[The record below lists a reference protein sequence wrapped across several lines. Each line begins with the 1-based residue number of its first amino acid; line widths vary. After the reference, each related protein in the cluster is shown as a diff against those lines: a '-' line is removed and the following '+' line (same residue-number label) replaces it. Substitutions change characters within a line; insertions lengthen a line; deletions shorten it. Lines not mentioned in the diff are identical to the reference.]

1 MTKSVEMLK
10 NLDSMIGEC
19 QNLIDEGRLEE
30 AKNKK
35 KEIDDYKALIS
46 IQEELENAER
56 TGLRDKIDKL
66 PPAEA
71 KRASSGVR
79 AILKRCLGHDLT
91 EAENALLIP
100 TTSSPNGENGE
111 GYILPVDVRTTI
123 TKLVRD
129 YGSVRDIF
137 GYMKA
142 SALKGS
148 FAVEAYETISEL
160 VDLDESADGKDIED
174 IKFSNVS
181 YALKIKAGF
190 ISISNILLN
199 FTDEDLLSYISS
211 IFARKKAV
219 TENKMLLEAAKKN
232 KTGVAVEGYSGVKSV
247 VNKTLDPAAALNC
260 VYLTNQSG
268 YDILDNEKDQMGRP
282 ILQPDPT
289 QPTRML
295 LKGHPIRYVSDDIL
309 PNVSGQSVNGSP
321 IFIGDLK
328 SGVYFVDAE
337 SDSLNF
343 DKSVGFMKNRTVGR
357 IITLIDAVQTDK
369 SDKCY
374 VYGLLSAPAAAA
386 MASLEENGEAGV

>member
-66 PPAEA
+66 PSAEA

-123 TKLVRD
+123 TKPVRD

-148 FAVEAYETISEL
+148 FAVEAYETI
-160 VDLDESADGKDIED
+160 
-174 IKFSNVS
+174 
-181 YALKIKAGF
+181 
-190 ISISNILLN
+190 
-199 FTDEDLLSYISS
+199 
-211 IFARKKAV
+211 
-219 TENKMLLEAAKKN
+219 
-232 KTGVAVEGYSGVKSV
+232 
-247 VNKTLDPAAALNC
+247 
-260 VYLTNQSG
+260 
-268 YDILDNEKDQMGRP
+268 
-282 ILQPDPT
+282 
-289 QPTRML
+289 
-295 LKGHPIRYVSDDIL
+295 
-309 PNVSGQSVNGSP
+309 
-321 IFIGDLK
+321 
-328 SGVYFVDAE
+328 
-337 SDSLNF
+337 
-343 DKSVGFMKNRTVGR
+343 
-357 IITLIDAVQTDK
+357 
-369 SDKCY
+369 
-374 VYGLLSAPAAAA
+374 
-386 MASLEENGEAGV
+386 

>member
-10 NLDSMIGEC
+10 SLDLMIGEC

-160 VDLDESADGKDIED
+160 VDLDESADGKDIDD

-328 SGVYFVDAE
+328 AE
-337 SDSLNF
+337 FILWMR
-343 DKSVGFMKNRTVGR
+343 KATP
-357 IITLIDAVQTDK
+357 LILINPWD
-369 SDKCY
+369 
-374 VYGLLSAPAAAA
+374 L
-386 MASLEENGEAGV
+386 